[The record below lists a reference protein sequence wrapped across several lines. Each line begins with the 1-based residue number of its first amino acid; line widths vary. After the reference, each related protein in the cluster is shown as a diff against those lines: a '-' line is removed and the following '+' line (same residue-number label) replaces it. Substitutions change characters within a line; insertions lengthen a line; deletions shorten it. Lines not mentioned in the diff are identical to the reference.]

1 MQKKL
6 LKKNMG
12 KGHTCLRKHDEKD
25 EKKKKEEGSEV
36 LAEEES
42 RNDVDQF
49 CRNVKS
55 FKNRPAHFRATLG
68 AYLS

>member
-42 RNDVDQF
+42 RTT
-49 CRNVKS
+49 RM
-55 FKNRPAHFRATLG
+55 PA
-68 AYLS
+68 

>member
-1 MQKKL
+1 MTQFVGDAKKL

-36 LAEEES
+36 LAKEES
-42 RNDVDQF
+42 RTT
-49 CRNVKS
+49 RM
-55 FKNRPAHFRATLG
+55 PA
-68 AYLS
+68 